1 MKIISLAI
9 PDVKLI
15 EPDVFG
21 DNRGFFM
28 ETYRADLF
36 KEAGIP
42 TNFVQDNMSSS
53 RKGVLR
59 GLHFQKN
66 PYSQGKLVRVVR
78 GEVFDVAVDLRKGS
92 PYFGK
97 WVGDLLS
104 EENKKS
110 LYVPQGFAHGFCVV
124 SDEAVFHYKCT
135 EFYHPEAE
143 GGLRYDD
150 PTVNVE
156 WPLPDLPK
164 ITSPKDEKAPFLEN
178 IHCNFTY

>member
-156 WPLPDLPK
+156 WPK
-164 ITSPKDEKAPFLEN
+164 IDVPFLTSPKDEKAPFLEN
-178 IHCNFTY
+178 IDCNFTY

>member
-28 ETYRADLF
+28 ETYRADQF

-59 GLHFQKN
+59 GLHFQKD

-97 WVGDLLS
+97 WVGDFLS
-104 EENKKS
+104 EENKRS
-110 LYVPQGFAHGFCVV
+110 LYVPNGFAHGFCVV

-150 PTVNVE
+150 PTVAVE
-156 WPLPDLPK
+156 WPK
-164 ITSPKDEKAPFLEN
+164 IDVPFLTSPKDEKAPFLEN
-178 IHCNFTY
+178 IDCNFTY

>member
-28 ETYRADLF
+28 ETYRADQF

-92 PYFGK
+92 PYYGK
-97 WVGDLLS
+97 WVGDFLS
-104 EENKKS
+104 EENKRS
-110 LYVPQGFAHGFCVV
+110 LYVPNGFAHGFCVV

-150 PTVNVE
+150 PTVAVE
-156 WPLPDLPK
+156 WPK
-164 ITSPKDEKAPFLEN
+164 IDVPFLTSPKDEKAPFLEN
-178 IHCNFTY
+178 IDCNFTY

>member
-28 ETYRADLF
+28 ETYRADQF

-92 PYFGK
+92 PYYGK
-97 WVGDLLS
+97 WVGDFLS
-104 EENKKS
+104 EENKRS
-110 LYVPQGFAHGFCVV
+110 LYVPNSFAHGFCVV

-143 GGLRYDD
+143 GGIQLND
-150 PTVNVE
+150 PTLAIDWRIPE
-156 WPLPDLPK
+156 TARIISD
-164 ITSPKDEKAPFLEN
+164 KDTKHPTFDEYTRN
-178 IHCNFTY
+178 RQ

>member
-28 ETYRADLF
+28 ETYRADQF

-156 WPLPDLPK
+156 WPK
-164 ITSPKDEKAPFLEN
+164 IDVPFLTSPKDEKAPFLEN
-178 IHCNFTY
+178 IDCNFTY

>member
-28 ETYRADLF
+28 ETYRADQF

-92 PYFGK
+92 PYYGK
-97 WVGDLLS
+97 WVGDFLS
-104 EENKKS
+104 EENKRS
-110 LYVPQGFAHGFCVV
+110 LYVPNGFAHGFCVV
-124 SDEAVFHYKCT
+124 SNEAVFHYKCT

-150 PTVNVE
+150 PTVAVE
-156 WPLPDLPK
+156 WPK
-164 ITSPKDEKAPFLEN
+164 IDVPFLTSPKDEKAPFLEN
-178 IHCNFTY
+178 IDCNFTY

>member
-36 KEAGIP
+36 KEDGIP

-59 GLHFQKN
+59 GLHFQKD

-97 WVGDLLS
+97 WVGDFLS
-104 EENKKS
+104 EENKRS

-178 IHCNFTY
+178 IDCNFTY

>member
-21 DNRGFFM
+21 DKRGFFM
-28 ETYRADLF
+28 ETYRADQF

-59 GLHFQKN
+59 GLHFQKD

-92 PYFGK
+92 PYYGK
-97 WVGDLLS
+97 WVGDFLS
-104 EENKKS
+104 EENKRS
-110 LYVPQGFAHGFCVV
+110 LYVPNGFAHGFCVV

-150 PTVNVE
+150 PTVAVE
-156 WPLPDLPK
+156 WPK
-164 ITSPKDEKAPFLEN
+164 IDVPFLTSPKDEKAPFLEN
-178 IHCNFTY
+178 IDCNFTY

>member
-143 GGLRYDD
+143 GGLRYND

-178 IHCNFTY
+178 IDCNFTY

>member
-15 EPDVFG
+15 EPDVKG

-59 GLHFQKN
+59 GLHFQKD

-97 WVGDLLS
+97 WVGDFLS

-156 WPLPDLPK
+156 WPLPDLAK
-164 ITSPKDEKAPFLEN
+164 ITSPKDEKAPYLEN
-178 IHCNFTY
+178 IDCNFTY

>member
-9 PDVKLI
+9 PDVNLI

-21 DNRGFFM
+21 DHRGFFM
-28 ETYRADLF
+28 ETYRADQF

-59 GLHFQKN
+59 GLHFQKD

-92 PYFGK
+92 PYYGK
-97 WVGDLLS
+97 WVGDFLS
-104 EENKKS
+104 EENKRS
-110 LYVPQGFAHGFCVV
+110 LYVPNGFAHGFCVV

-150 PTVNVE
+150 PTVAVE
-156 WPLPDLPK
+156 WPK
-164 ITSPKDEKAPFLEN
+164 IDVPFLTSPKDEKAPFLEN
-178 IHCNFTY
+178 IDCNFTY

>member
-97 WVGDLLS
+97 WVGDFLS
-104 EENKKS
+104 EENKRS

-178 IHCNFTY
+178 IDCNFTY

>member
-124 SDEAVFHYKCT
+124 SEEAVFHYKCT

-178 IHCNFTY
+178 IDCNFTY

>member
-28 ETYRADLF
+28 ETYRADQF

-59 GLHFQKN
+59 GLHFQKD

-92 PYFGK
+92 PYYGK
-97 WVGDLLS
+97 WVGDFLS
-104 EENKKS
+104 EENKRS

-150 PTVNVE
+150 PTVAVE
-156 WPLPDLPK
+156 WPK
-164 ITSPKDEKAPFLEN
+164 IDVPFLTSPKDEKAPFLEN
-178 IHCNFTY
+178 IDCNFTY

>member
-28 ETYRADLF
+28 ETYRADQF

-59 GLHFQKN
+59 GLHFQKD

-92 PYFGK
+92 PCFGK
-97 WVGDLLS
+97 WVGDFLS
-104 EENKKS
+104 EENKRS
-110 LYVPQGFAHGFCVV
+110 LYVPNGFAHGFCVV

-150 PTVNVE
+150 PTVAVE
-156 WPLPDLPK
+156 WPK
-164 ITSPKDEKAPFLEN
+164 IDVPFLTSPKDEKAPFLEN
-178 IHCNFTY
+178 IDCNFTY

>member
-28 ETYRADLF
+28 ETYRADQF

-66 PYSQGKLVRVVR
+66 P
-78 GEVFDVAVDLRKGS
+78 
-92 PYFGK
+92 
-97 WVGDLLS
+97 
-104 EENKKS
+104 
-110 LYVPQGFAHGFCVV
+110 
-124 SDEAVFHYKCT
+124 
-135 EFYHPEAE
+135 
-143 GGLRYDD
+143 
-150 PTVNVE
+150 
-156 WPLPDLPK
+156 
-164 ITSPKDEKAPFLEN
+164 
-178 IHCNFTY
+178 

>member
-28 ETYRADLF
+28 ETYRADRF

-178 IHCNFTY
+178 IDCNFTY

>member
-28 ETYRADLF
+28 ETYRADQF

-59 GLHFQKN
+59 GLHFQKD

-97 WVGDLLS
+97 WVGDFLS
-104 EENKKS
+104 EENKRS
-110 LYVPQGFAHGFCVV
+110 LYVPNGFAHGFCVV

-150 PTVNVE
+150 PTVAVE
-156 WPLPDLPK
+156 WPK
-164 ITSPKDEKAPFLEN
+164 IDMPFLTSPKDEKAPFLEN
-178 IHCNFTY
+178 INCNFTY

>member
-59 GLHFQKN
+59 GLHFQKD

-178 IHCNFTY
+178 IDCNFTY

>member
-28 ETYRADLF
+28 ETYRADQF

-59 GLHFQKN
+59 GLHFQKD

-92 PYFGK
+92 PYYGK
-97 WVGDLLS
+97 WVGDFLS
-104 EENKKS
+104 EENKRS
-110 LYVPQGFAHGFCVV
+110 LYVPNGFAHGFCVV

-156 WPLPDLPK
+156 WPK
-164 ITSPKDEKAPFLEN
+164 IDMPFLTSPKDEKAPFLEN
-178 IHCNFTY
+178 IDCNFTY

>member
-28 ETYRADLF
+28 ETYRADQF

-59 GLHFQKN
+59 GLHFQKD

-92 PYFGK
+92 PYYGK
-97 WVGDLLS
+97 WVGDFLS
-104 EENKKS
+104 EENKRS
-110 LYVPQGFAHGFCVV
+110 LYVPNGFAHGFCVV

-150 PTVNVE
+150 PTVAVE
-156 WPLPDLPK
+156 WPK
-164 ITSPKDEKAPFLEN
+164 IDVPFLTSPKDEKAPFLEN
-178 IHCNFTY
+178 IDCNFTY

>member
-28 ETYRADLF
+28 ETYRADQF

-53 RKGVLR
+53 KKGVLR

-156 WPLPDLPK
+156 WPK
-164 ITSPKDEKAPFLEN
+164 IDVPFLTSPKDEKAPFLEN
-178 IHCNFTY
+178 IDCNFTY

>member
-164 ITSPKDEKAPFLEN
+164 ITSPQDEKAPFLEN
-178 IHCNFTY
+178 IDCNFTY

>member
-28 ETYRADLF
+28 ETYRADQF

-53 RKGVLR
+53 KKGVLR

-104 EENKKS
+104 EENKRS

-178 IHCNFTY
+178 IDCNFTY

>member
-28 ETYRADLF
+28 ETYRADQF

-59 GLHFQKN
+59 GLHFQKD

-97 WVGDLLS
+97 WVGDFLS
-104 EENKKS
+104 EENKRS
-110 LYVPQGFAHGFCVV
+110 LYVPNGFAHGFCVV

-150 PTVNVE
+150 PTVAVE
-156 WPLPDLPK
+156 WPK
-164 ITSPKDEKAPFLEN
+164 IDMPFLTSPKDEKAPFLEN
-178 IHCNFTY
+178 IDCNFTY

>member
-59 GLHFQKN
+59 GLHFQKD

-104 EENKKS
+104 EDNKRS
-110 LYVPQGFAHGFCVV
+110 LYVPPGFAHGFCVV

-178 IHCNFTY
+178 IDCNFTY

>member
-59 GLHFQKN
+59 GLHFQKD

-92 PYFGK
+92 PYYGK
-97 WVGDLLS
+97 WVGDFLS

-110 LYVPQGFAHGFCVV
+110 LYVPPGFAHGFCVV

-178 IHCNFTY
+178 IDCNFTY

>member
-59 GLHFQKN
+59 GLHFQKD

-97 WVGDLLS
+97 WVGDFLN
-104 EENKKS
+104 EENKRS

-124 SDEAVFHYKCT
+124 SDDAVFHYKCT

-156 WPLPDLPK
+156 WPLPDLAK

-178 IHCNFTY
+178 IDCNFTY

>member
-110 LYVPQGFAHGFCVV
+110 LYVPPGFAHGFCVV

-178 IHCNFTY
+178 IDCNFTY

>member
-28 ETYRADLF
+28 ETYRADQF

-59 GLHFQKN
+59 GLHFQKD

-92 PYFGK
+92 SYYGK
-97 WVGDLLS
+97 WVGDFLS
-104 EENKKS
+104 EENKRS
-110 LYVPQGFAHGFCVV
+110 LYVPNGFAHGFCVV

-150 PTVNVE
+150 PTVAVE
-156 WPLPDLPK
+156 WPK
-164 ITSPKDEKAPFLEN
+164 IDVPFLTSPKDEKAPFLEN
-178 IHCNFTY
+178 IDCNFTY

>member
-28 ETYRADLF
+28 ETYRADQF

-92 PYFGK
+92 PYYGK
-97 WVGDLLS
+97 WVGDFLS
-104 EENKKS
+104 EENKRS
-110 LYVPQGFAHGFCVV
+110 LYVPNGFAHGFCVV

-156 WPLPDLPK
+156 WPK
-164 ITSPKDEKAPFLEN
+164 IDVPFLTSPKDEKAPFLEN
-178 IHCNFTY
+178 IDCNFTY

>member
-28 ETYRADLF
+28 ETYRADQF

-59 GLHFQKN
+59 GLHFQKD

-92 PYFGK
+92 PCFGK
-97 WVGDLLS
+97 WVGDFLS
-104 EENKKS
+104 EENKRS
-110 LYVPQGFAHGFCVV
+110 LYVPNGFAHGFCVV

-150 PTVNVE
+150 PTVAVE
-156 WPLPDLPK
+156 WPK
-164 ITSPKDEKAPFLEN
+164 IDMPFLTSPKDEKAPFLEN
-178 IHCNFTY
+178 INCNFTY

>member
-28 ETYRADLF
+28 ETYRADQF

-53 RKGVLR
+53 KKGVLR

-104 EENKKS
+104 EENKRS

-124 SDEAVFHYKCT
+124 SIDAVFHYKCT

-178 IHCNFTY
+178 IDCNFTY

>member
-42 TNFVQDNMSSS
+42 VNFVQDNMSSS

-59 GLHFQKN
+59 GLHFQKD

-78 GEVFDVAVDLRKGS
+78 GEVFDVAVVLRKGS

-110 LYVPQGFAHGFCVV
+110 LYVPPGFAHGFCVV

-178 IHCNFTY
+178 IDCNFTY

>member
-59 GLHFQKN
+59 GLHFQNN

-178 IHCNFTY
+178 IDCNFTY

>member
-1 MKIISLAI
+1 MQIISLAI

-28 ETYRADLF
+28 ETYRADQF

-59 GLHFQKN
+59 GLHFQKD

-92 PYFGK
+92 PYYGK
-97 WVGDLLS
+97 WVGDFLS
-104 EENKKS
+104 EENKRS
-110 LYVPQGFAHGFCVV
+110 LYVPNGFAHGFCVV

-156 WPLPDLPK
+156 WPK
-164 ITSPKDEKAPFLEN
+164 IDMPFLTSPKDEKAPFLEN
-178 IHCNFTY
+178 IDCNFTY

>member
-28 ETYRADLF
+28 ETYRADQF

-59 GLHFQKN
+59 GLHFQKD

-92 PYFGK
+92 PYYGK
-97 WVGDLLS
+97 WVGDFLS
-104 EENKKS
+104 EENKRS
-110 LYVPQGFAHGFCVV
+110 LYVPNSFAHGFCVV

-156 WPLPDLPK
+156 WPK
-164 ITSPKDEKAPFLEN
+164 IDVPFLTSPKDEKAPFLEN
-178 IHCNFTY
+178 IDCNFTY